1 MEAGIMAEKETTTTI
16 TEQSE
21 LGQINI
27 SGEVLEIITNIST
40 KEIEGVMGL
49 SGNITDEIAGIF
61 SRKSHMKG
69 VVVTVD
75 EKVVTIDVNIIVNF
89 GVKIPEVAWKVQE
102 NIKTS
107 IESMTGMKVDN
118 VNVNIAGINY

>member
-1 MEAGIMAEKETTTTI
+1 MAEKETTTTI

-89 GVKIPEVAWKVQE
+89 GIKIPEVAWKVQE

>member
-1 MEAGIMAEKETTTTI
+1 MAEKEVTTI

-40 KEIEGVMGL
+40 KEIEGVMEL

-61 SRKSHMKG
+61 SRKSHNKG